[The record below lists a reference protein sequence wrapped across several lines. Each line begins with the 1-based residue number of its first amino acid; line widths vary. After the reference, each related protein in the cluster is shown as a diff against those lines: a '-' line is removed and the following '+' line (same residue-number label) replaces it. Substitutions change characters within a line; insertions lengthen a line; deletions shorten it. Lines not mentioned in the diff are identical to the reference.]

1 MLSCCPPALNS
12 PPDLILLWLLWFCAR
27 FGFLFPSPSTFV
39 PFWHIV
45 ANLFNV
51 LASVVGL
58 IVMLNFNYNAAE
70 KFCTAGKATRPC
82 CSASLLPLP
91 AQLNFKYFATVNVNW
106 KICAS
111 KKLA

>member
-1 MLSCCPPALNS
+1 M
-12 PPDLILLWLLWFCAR
+12 
-27 FGFLFPSPSTFV
+27 

-70 KFCTAGKATRPC
+70 KFCTAGKATQPC
-82 CSASLLPLP
+82 SPLLLP